1 MYNVIFTQNFR
12 NNFAKLNKEDK
23 KIIAKLMQLILELSE
38 TPFEGKGKPE
48 ALKYALQSSWS
59 RRITKKHRLVYRV
72 ENKMIILVSC
82 YGHYKNK

>member
-38 TPFEGKGKPE
+38 TPFEGKGQPE
-48 ALKYALQSSWS
+48 ALKYALQGSWS
-59 RRITKKHRLVYRV
+59 RRITKKSSHF
-72 ENKMIILVSC
+72 
-82 YGHYKNK
+82 